1 MNVNSRGP
9 SRWLVL
15 PLAAGQ
21 IAVDAIGRHRTAPQ
35 VPERVLIA
43 HDLLL
48 GDTIMLTPLLAKC
61 RERWPSADIVMTCA
75 PSYCGLYAMRP
86 YGVRAL
92 SYDPRDVHS
101 LTRLRAEA
109 PFDLALIPGD
119 NRYSWLARALRA
131 RWVVGFSGADARYKD
146 WPIDELRSYPDVPTA
161 WADLAAGLIDGPAPA
176 RYRMADWP
184 APPAAAFEAPAEPY
198 CVIHAGASSALKR
211 WPADRWSEVAR
222 RLETLD
228 LRIALS
234 AGPGEA
240 HLLDAIDPGRAFP
253 RFGGNLSLPQM
264 WHLLER
270 AKLLIA
276 PDTGIAHLGRLVGV
290 PTLALF
296 GPGSA
301 LLSGAGDFWRD
312 SPFIALTIPDFPC
325 RDQTVTMRR
334 DVRWI
339 RRCERFQ
346 GTAPGQCP
354 EARCMLA
361 LSTDDVWRAAVHLL
375 STSSSHSR
383 QATVGAS
390 A

>member
-1 MNVNSRGP
+1 MNSRGP
-9 SRWLVL
+9 SRWVVL
-15 PLAAGQ
+15 PLAASQ
-21 IAVDAIGRHRTAPQ
+21 IAVSAIGRHRTAPH
-35 VPERVLIA
+35 VPKRVLIA

-92 SYDPRDVHS
+92 PYDPRDVRS
-101 LTRLRAEA
+101 LERLRAEA

-131 RWVVGFSGADARYKD
+131 RWVVGFSGGDARYKD

-176 RYRMADWP
+176 RYRIADWP
-184 APPAAAFEAPAEPY
+184 PPPEAAFEAPAKPY

-211 WPADRWSEVAR
+211 WPPDRWFELAR

-228 LRIALS
+228 LRIVLS

-240 HLLDAIDPGRAFP
+240 QLLGAIDPGRAFP
-253 RFGGNLSLPQM
+253 RFGGNLSLLQM

-290 PTLALF
+290 PTLAPF

-301 LLSGAGDFWRD
+301 LLSGAGDFWHD
-312 SPFIALTIPDFPC
+312 SPFTALTIPDFPC

-361 LSTDDVWRAAVHLL
+361 LSTDNVWRAAVQLL
-375 STSSSHSR
+375 STFSDHAR
-383 QATVGAS
+383 PTTAGAS

>member
-1 MNVNSRGP
+1 MV
-9 SRWLVL
+9 
-15 PLAAGQ
+15 AG
-21 IAVDAIGRHRTAPQ
+21 AIGRQRSAPQ
-35 VPERVLIA
+35 VLERVLIA

-61 RERWPSADIVMTCA
+61 RERWPTADIVMTCA
-75 PSYCGLYAMRP
+75 PSYCGLYATRP
-86 YGVRAL
+86 YGVRVL

-101 LTRLRAEA
+101 LKRLRAEA
-109 PFDLALIPGD
+109 PSDLALIPGD
-119 NRYSWLARALRA
+119 NRYSWLARALGA

-146 WPIDELRSYPDVPTA
+146 WPADELRSYPDVPTA
-161 WADLAAGLIDGPAPA
+161 WADLVAGLIDGPAPA
-176 RYRMADWP
+176 RYRITDWP

-211 WPADRWSEVAR
+211 WPADRWSELAR
-222 RLETLD
+222 RLGTLD
-228 LRIALS
+228 LRIVLS

-240 HLLDAIDPGRAFP
+240 HLLDAIDAARVFP

-264 WHLLER
+264 WHLLKG

-290 PTLALF
+290 PTVALF

-312 SPFIALTIPDFPC
+312 SPFTALTIPDFPC

-334 DVRWI
+334 DVSWI

-346 GTAPGQCP
+346 GTASGQCP

-361 LSTDDVWRAAVHLL
+361 LSTDDVSRAAMQLL
-375 STSSSHSR
+375 SAPPHR
-383 QATVGAS
+383 ARPATLGAS